1 MSDFSKFDKQV
12 DLKQLQKDAAEIKK
26 NGGTGDY
33 PELPAGTYRVKVEK
47 LEVGTTNDGRPM
59 LKAMFRIIEGQHK
72 KQCIFFNRVLYGTKN
87 DANMIASAEGWLE
100 TLEPS
105 EDIGDVVFTGYSA
118 FADLVMDIAEDISEL
133 EYEVEYDPDT
143 FNSVT
148 ISEVYE

>member
-12 DLKQLQKDAAEIKK
+12 DLKQLQKDAAEIKI

-47 LEVGTTNDGRPM
+47 LEVGATNDGRPM